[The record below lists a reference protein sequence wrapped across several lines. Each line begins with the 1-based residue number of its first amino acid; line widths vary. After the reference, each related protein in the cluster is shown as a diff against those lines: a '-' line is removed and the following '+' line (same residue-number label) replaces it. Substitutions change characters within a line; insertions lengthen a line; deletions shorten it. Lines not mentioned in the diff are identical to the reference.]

1 MNEVTTMEDLE
12 IWFLKSFA
20 DESSICHRPQEE
32 EGSTTSSA
40 FGRAGSGEPW
50 PLPLAEPGQSAW
62 GNQRERAAS
71 AALCLPSNLTLQNWG
86 WKETQSFPGLLALT
100 ALDLSSLYL
109 SRAESLG
116 LCRWPRHR
124 CFQRIRGQET
134 WEPKKRQSLHLLF
147 PTLHYRMELWS
158 ASSPLKVP
166 PAIHRPGL
174 GSSRDTFCLFTPMML
189 PFPNP
194 SELTV

>member
-1 MNEVTTMEDLE
+1 MKSLPWK
-12 IWFLKSFA
+12 IWKSGFWRALQMKAVFA
-20 DESSICHRPQEE
+20 TDHKKRRAVRPPPV
-32 EGSTTSSA
+32 

-50 PLPLAEPGQSAW
+50 PLPLEKPGQLAW

-71 AALCLPSNLTLQNWG
+71 VALCLPSNLTLRNWG

-124 CFQRIRGQET
+124 CFQRIRGHET

-147 PTLHYRMELWS
+147 PTLRYRMELWS
-158 ASSPLKVP
+158 ANSPLKVP
-166 PAIHRPGL
+166 PAIHRPDL